1 MNPRDPHLQAHEND
15 EHLLSQVRLELD
27 RSCAAL
33 DGHTVSRLN
42 AMRHTV
48 LEQKLRKRKPLLLP
62 FGGLVTACVLVLTFT
77 LFPGSGL
84 VPESSTATNSTA
96 TDAPLEDIEILT
108 SEENLEFYEDYEFY
122 QWLAANESSI

>member
-1 MNPRDPHLQAHEND
+1 MNPRDPLLQAHEND
-15 EHLLSQVRLELD
+15 ELLLSQVKLELD

-42 AMRHTV
+42 AMRHAV
-48 LEQKLRKRKPLLLP
+48 LEQKLRKRKPLLMP
-62 FGGLVTACVLVLTFT
+62 FGGLVTACVLVLAFT
-77 LFPGSGL
+77 IFPRSGL
-84 VPESSTATNSTA
+84 VPENATATNSTA
-96 TDAPLEDIEILT
+96 TNAALEDIEILT